1 MAVFLIGLTDDGL
14 RYAPPILRAMNFA
27 MAILRSLVDTLFPST
42 IIFDFSASC
51 VKRIEPSIIER
62 LIVGK

>member
-1 MAVFLIGLTDDGL
+1 
-14 RYAPPILRAMNFA
+14 MNSKDKFHKVA
-27 MAILRSLVDTLFPST
+27 EIEIVDTLFPST